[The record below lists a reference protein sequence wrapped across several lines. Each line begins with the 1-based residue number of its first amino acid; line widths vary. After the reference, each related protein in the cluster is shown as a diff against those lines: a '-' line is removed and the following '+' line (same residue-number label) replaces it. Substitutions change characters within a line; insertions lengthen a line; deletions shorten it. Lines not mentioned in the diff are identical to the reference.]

1 MRPVTFVLLG
11 VRSAA
16 VANPISLWV
25 AGAFML
31 PHTDLYFRKIFVQF
45 SSTRLAFQST
55 GMPMLPLG
63 SICKYAYV
71 LLGTTFWRC

>member
-31 PHTDLYFRKIFVQF
+31 PHTDSYPFEICIRCIFVQF
-45 SSTRLAFQST
+45 SFACLAFQS
-55 GMPMLPLG
+55 
-63 SICKYAYV
+63 K
-71 LLGTTFWRC
+71 R